1 VARYLGWRLPTTV
14 ELKELDEFLLA
25 RALEVGAQPCARPG
39 NGRLPLRRS
48 RQFRYPGWG
57 RELVVM

>member
-1 VARYLGWRLPTTV
+1 V